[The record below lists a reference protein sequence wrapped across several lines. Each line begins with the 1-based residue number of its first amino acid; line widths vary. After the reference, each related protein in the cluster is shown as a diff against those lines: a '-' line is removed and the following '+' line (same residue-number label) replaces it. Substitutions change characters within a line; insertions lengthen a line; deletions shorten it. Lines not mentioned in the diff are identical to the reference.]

1 MIVIFSTIFHPRSFQ
16 HVLVVSSKQPARD
29 LLSVSNMEGDL
40 ESVISKCQ
48 ELDTRMDDLDSKM
61 DSQRTR
67 LATTAAYVSKVIKQA
82 TMIQDQM
89 QGFERRIKK
98 QVEESLLE
106 WRLHMDQQHSE
117 FQQQQNNWQS
127 VMQSSITDTCEQLKS
142 NIEAVRSNGELAT
155 QNMTQMLDE
164 QVKHILGQQR
174 KLVIST
180 TEQFEQLDVRVK
192 ALDSLMQQSQEIL
205 SDVKSRQD
213 MASKLYQKQMR
224 HGPLAQQL
232 QQQEPDICKPG
243 VQSALDACNQSNS
256 GSSSQLI
263 EEADVRC
270 KVQSTFVHATH
281 RAEVRRRESIE
292 TKIRDAQN
300 RAVSARG
307 RSLSLSR
314 RIRAAQD
321 VARSSRSTSRSVSE
335 AG

>member
-1 MIVIFSTIFHPRSFQ
+1 
-16 HVLVVSSKQPARD
+16 
-29 LLSVSNMEGDL
+29 MEGDL

-48 ELDTRMDDLDSKM
+48 KLDTRMDDLDSKM

-205 SDVKSRQD
+205 SDVKCEEPTRYGIQTISKADASWASRT
-213 MASKLYQKQMR
+213 AAATTRTR
-224 HGPLAQQL
+224 HL
-232 QQQEPDICKPG
+232 QTWCAI
-243 VQSALDACNQSNS
+243 
-256 GSSSQLI
+256 
-263 EEADVRC
+263 
-270 KVQSTFVHATH
+270 
-281 RAEVRRRESIE
+281 
-292 TKIRDAQN
+292 
-300 RAVSARG
+300 SARCV
-307 RSLSLSR
+307 
-314 RIRAAQD
+314 QPK
-321 VARSSRSTSRSVSE
+321 
-335 AG
+335 